1 MSNRLLGRTLYVLA
15 DHGLSCG
22 CCLAQALK
30 AALDVSKDD
39 VDSYGPKKVAAWIA
53 AKLVSAQY
61 DDSDIQQARG
71 VNFVCAIHS
80 FSLFEALRKLAG
92 MNGNQLLTVTQDQL
106 KKNYTLEVAKAEFL
120 VDAVQGLS
128 DSSATLACTSHASFG
143 VPVLRSVSR
152 QLACFMAARA
162 LKGSD
167 LSEHHAKGDVCLL
180 QPRKQSMG
188 VRLSFE
194 QHSWMRLRPKSA
206 EARKH
211 NWWTGHCRGQY
222 AGWEAQ
228 YPRFLWGEW
237 ER

>member
-1 MSNRLLGRTLYVLA
+1 MSNRSLSRTLYVLA
-15 DHGLSCG
+15 NRGLSYRCR
-22 CCLAQALK
+22 LAQALK

-106 KKNYTLEVAKAEFL
+106 KKNYSLEVAKAEFL

-128 DSSATLACTSHASFG
+128 DPSATLACASHASFG

-162 LKGSD
+162 LKGVNLRRPRERQQ
-167 LSEHHAKGDVCLL
+167 LSRVQVPACL
-180 QPRKQSMG
+180 G
-188 VRLSFE
+188 VQAPNR
-194 QHSWMRLRPKSA
+194 HTKMWV
-206 EARKH
+206 H
-211 NWWTGHCRGQY
+211 
-222 AGWEAQ
+222 
-228 YPRFLWGEW
+228 
-237 ER
+237 